1 MTSSGAVSAV
11 ERADVRGLLR
21 VGGLAALASVALIVV
36 QVAAFA
42 VWPPVHTVPEI
53 FALMNTNPMLGLV
66 SLDVL
71 YVVNNLLVWLFYLG
85 LGAALF
91 PVSRSAVIVAV
102 GLGTLQM
109 AAYLASNPAVEMLTL
124 ARAHASTADAPGR
137 AALAAAGEAVLTG
150 WKGTA
155 FLAYYFLGAI
165 VLFVFFWLLRR
176 TTDFPPSTARWAL
189 ASGVLMLVPSSFGTV
204 GLVFAL
210 ASLVPWSV
218 LCVVGGRRLLRLA
231 ASREASAAV
240 G

>member
-36 QVAAFA
+36 QVAVFA

-53 FALMNTNPMLGLV
+53 FALMNKNPVLGLV

-124 ARAHASTADAPGR
+124 ARAHAATADAPGR

-155 FLAYYFLGAI
+155 FLTYYSLGAI
-165 VLFVFFWLLRR
+165 VLFVLFWLLRR

-218 LCVVGGRRLLRLA
+218 LCVGGGRRLLRLA
-231 ASREASAAV
+231 ASMEASAAV

>member
-1 MTSSGAVSAV
+1 MTDSGAIAAAG
-11 ERADVRGLLR
+11 RTDVRGLLR
-21 VGGLAALASVALIVV
+21 VGGWAALGSVGLIVV
-36 QVAAFA
+36 QIAVFA
-42 VWPPVHTVPEI
+42 VWPPVQGVAEV
-53 FALMNTNPMLGLV
+53 FALMNENPIVGLL
-66 SLDVL
+66 SLDLL
-71 YVVNNLLVWLFYLG
+71 YVVNNLLVWLFYVG

-91 PVSRSAVIVAV
+91 PVSRSAVTVAV

-124 ARAHASTADAPGR
+124 ARAQATADASAR
-137 AALAAAGEAVLTG
+137 AALAAAGEALLTS

-155 FLAYYFLGAI
+155 FLTYYFLGAI

-176 TTDFPPSTARWAL
+176 SADFPPSTARWAL

-231 ASREASAAV
+231 AGREASAAAR
-240 G
+240 

>member
-1 MTSSGAVSAV
+1 MTASGAVSAV

-21 VGGLAALASVALIVV
+21 VGGWAALASVALIVV
-36 QVAAFA
+36 QVVVFA

-53 FALMNTNPMLGLV
+53 YALMVESPVLGLV

-91 PVSRSAVIVAV
+91 PVSRSAVILAV

-124 ARAHASTADAPGR
+124 ARAHATADASAR
-137 AALAAAGEAVLTG
+137 AALAAAGEAALTG

-155 FLAYYFLGAI
+155 FLTYYFLGAI
-165 VLFVFFWLLRR
+165 VLFVFSWLLRR
-176 TTDFPPSTARWAL
+176 TEVFPPSTAWWAL

-231 ASREASAAV
+231 AGGEASAAV
-240 G
+240 R

>member
-1 MTSSGAVSAV
+1 MTDSGAIAAAG
-11 ERADVRGLLR
+11 RTDVRGLLR
-21 VGGLAALASVALIVV
+21 VGGWAALGSVGLIVV
-36 QVAAFA
+36 QIAVFA
-42 VWPPVHTVPEI
+42 VWPPVHTVAEV
-53 FALMNTNPMLGLV
+53 FALMNENPVVGLL
-66 SLDVL
+66 SLDLL
-71 YVVNNLLVWLFYLG
+71 YVVNNLLVWLYYVG

-91 PVSRSAVIVAV
+91 PVSRSAVTVAV

-124 ARAHASTADAPGR
+124 ARAQATADASAR
-137 AALAAAGEAVLTG
+137 AALAAAGEALLTS

-155 FLAYYFLGAI
+155 FLTYYFLGAI

-176 TTDFPPSTARWAL
+176 SADFPPSTASWAL

-231 ASREASAAV
+231 AGREASAAV
-240 G
+240 R

>member
-1 MTSSGAVSAV
+1 MTDSGAIAAAG
-11 ERADVRGLLR
+11 RTDVRGLLR
-21 VGGLAALASVALIVV
+21 VGGWAALGSVGLIVV
-36 QVAAFA
+36 QIAVFA
-42 VWPPVHTVPEI
+42 VWPPVHTVAEV
-53 FALMNTNPMLGLV
+53 FALMNENPVVGLL
-66 SLDVL
+66 SLDLL
-71 YVVNNLLVWLFYLG
+71 YVVNNLLVWLFYVG

-91 PVSRSAVIVAV
+91 PVSRSAVTAAV

-124 ARAHASTADAPGR
+124 ARAQATADASAR
-137 AALAAAGEAVLTG
+137 AALAAAGEALLTS

-155 FLAYYFLGAI
+155 FLTYYFLGAI

-176 TTDFPPSTARWAL
+176 SADFPPSTARWAL

-231 ASREASAAV
+231 AGREASAAV
-240 G
+240 R

>member
-1 MTSSGAVSAV
+1 MTDSGAIAAAG
-11 ERADVRGLLR
+11 RTDVRGLLR
-21 VGGLAALASVALIVV
+21 VGGWAALGSVGLIVV
-36 QVAAFA
+36 QIAVFA
-42 VWPPVHTVPEI
+42 VWPPVHTVAEV
-53 FALMNTNPMLGLV
+53 FALMNENPVVGLL
-66 SLDVL
+66 SLDLL
-71 YVVNNLLVWLFYLG
+71 YVVNNLLVWLYYVG

-91 PVSRSAVIVAV
+91 PVSRSAVTVAV

-124 ARAHASTADAPGR
+124 ARAQATADASAR
-137 AALAAAGEAVLTG
+137 AALAAAGEALLTS

-155 FLAYYFLGAI
+155 FLTYYFLGAI

-176 TTDFPPSTARWAL
+176 SADFPPSTARWAL

-231 ASREASAAV
+231 AGREASAAAR
-240 G
+240 

>member
-1 MTSSGAVSAV
+1 MTDSGAIAAAG
-11 ERADVRGLLR
+11 RTDVRGLLR
-21 VGGLAALASVALIVV
+21 VGGWAALGSAGLIVV
-36 QVAAFA
+36 QIAVFA
-42 VWPPVHTVPEI
+42 VWPPVHTVAEV
-53 FALMNTNPMLGLV
+53 FALMNENPVVGLL
-66 SLDVL
+66 SLDLL
-71 YVVNNLLVWLFYLG
+71 YVVNNLLVWLFYVG

-91 PVSRSAVIVAV
+91 PVSRSAVTAAV

-124 ARAHASTADAPGR
+124 ARAQATADASAR
-137 AALAAAGEAVLTG
+137 AALAAAGEALLTS

-155 FLAYYFLGAI
+155 FLTYYFLGAI

-176 TTDFPPSTARWAL
+176 SADFPPSTARWAL

-231 ASREASAAV
+231 AGREASAAV
-240 G
+240 R

>member
-1 MTSSGAVSAV
+1 MTDSGAIAAAG
-11 ERADVRGLLR
+11 RTDVRGLLR
-21 VGGLAALASVALIVV
+21 VGGWAALGSAGLIVV
-36 QVAAFA
+36 QIAVFA
-42 VWPPVHTVPEI
+42 VWPPVHTVAEV
-53 FALMNTNPMLGLV
+53 FALMNENPVVGLL
-66 SLDVL
+66 SLDLL
-71 YVVNNLLVWLFYLG
+71 YVVNNLLVWLFYVG

-91 PVSRSAVIVAV
+91 PVSRSAVTVAV

-124 ARAHASTADAPGR
+124 ARAQATADASAR
-137 AALAAAGEAVLTG
+137 AALAAAGEALLTS

-155 FLAYYFLGAI
+155 FLTYYFLGAI

-176 TTDFPPSTARWAL
+176 SADFPPSTARWAL

-231 ASREASAAV
+231 AGREASAAV
-240 G
+240 R

>member
-11 ERADVRGLLR
+11 ESPDVRGLLR
-21 VGGLAALASVALIVV
+21 VGGWAALASVALIVV
-36 QVAAFA
+36 QVVVFA

-53 FALMNTNPMLGLV
+53 FALMNTNPVLGLV

-91 PVSRSAVIVAV
+91 PVSRSAVVLAV
-102 GLGTLQM
+102 GLGTMQM

-124 ARAHASTADAPGR
+124 ARAHAAADVSGR
-137 AALAAAGEAVLTG
+137 AVLAAAGEAVLTG

-155 FLAYYFLGAI
+155 FLTYYFLGAI

-176 TTDFPPSTARWAL
+176 TTVFPPATAWWAL
-189 ASGVLMLVPSSFGTV
+189 ASGVLMLVPSSFGTI

-231 ASREASAAV
+231 AGREASAAAR
-240 G
+240 

>member
-1 MTSSGAVSAV
+1 MTARESVAAS

-21 VGGLAALASVALIVV
+21 VGGWAALTSVALIVV
-36 QVAAFA
+36 QVVVFA
-42 VWPPVHTVPEI
+42 VWPPVHTVAEI
-53 FALMNTNPMLGLV
+53 FALMNRNPVLGLV

-91 PVSRSAVIVAV
+91 PVSRSAVILAV

-109 AAYLASNPAVEMLTL
+109 AAYLSSNPAVEMLTL
-124 ARAHASTADAPGR
+124 ARAHATADAPGR

-150 WKGTA
+150 WKGTG
-155 FLAYYFLGAI
+155 FLTYYFLGAI

-176 TTDFPPSTARWAL
+176 STVFPPSTAWWAL

-210 ASLVPWSV
+210 ASLLPWSV

-231 ASREASAAV
+231 SVREGSAAV

>member
-1 MTSSGAVSAV
+1 MTDSGAIAAAG
-11 ERADVRGLLR
+11 RTDVRGLLR
-21 VGGLAALASVALIVV
+21 VGGWAALGSVGLIVV
-36 QVAAFA
+36 QIAVFA
-42 VWPPVHTVPEI
+42 VWPPVHTVAEV
-53 FALMNTNPMLGLV
+53 FALMNENPVVGLL
-66 SLDVL
+66 SLDLL
-71 YVVNNLLVWLFYLG
+71 YVVNNLLVWLFYVG

-91 PVSRSAVIVAV
+91 PVSRSAVTVAV

-124 ARAHASTADAPGR
+124 ARAQATADASAR
-137 AALAAAGEAVLTG
+137 AALAAAGEALLTS

-155 FLAYYFLGAI
+155 FLTYYFLGAI

-176 TTDFPPSTARWAL
+176 SADFPPSTARWAL

-231 ASREASAAV
+231 AGREASAAAR
-240 G
+240 

>member
-1 MTSSGAVSAV
+1 MTDSGAIAAAG
-11 ERADVRGLLR
+11 RTDVRGLLR
-21 VGGLAALASVALIVV
+21 FGGWAALGSVGLIVV
-36 QVAAFA
+36 QIAVFA
-42 VWPPVHTVPEI
+42 VWPPVHTVAEV
-53 FALMNTNPMLGLV
+53 FALMNENPIVGLL
-66 SLDVL
+66 SLDLL
-71 YVVNNLLVWLFYLG
+71 YVVNNLLVWLFYVG

-91 PVSRSAVIVAV
+91 PVSRSAVTVAV

-124 ARAHASTADAPGR
+124 ARAQATADASAR
-137 AALAAAGEAVLTG
+137 AALAAAGEALLTS

-155 FLAYYFLGAI
+155 FLTYYFLGAI

-176 TTDFPPSTARWAL
+176 SADFPPSTARWAL

-231 ASREASAAV
+231 AGREASAAAR
-240 G
+240 

>member
-1 MTSSGAVSAV
+1 MTDSGAIAAAG
-11 ERADVRGLLR
+11 RTDVRGLLR
-21 VGGLAALASVALIVV
+21 FGGWAALGSVGLIVV
-36 QVAAFA
+36 QIAVFA
-42 VWPPVHTVPEI
+42 VWPPVHTVAEV
-53 FALMNTNPMLGLV
+53 FALMNENPVVGLL
-66 SLDVL
+66 SLDLL
-71 YVVNNLLVWLFYLG
+71 YVVNNLLVWLYYVG

-91 PVSRSAVIVAV
+91 PVSRSAVTVAV

-124 ARAHASTADAPGR
+124 ARAQATADASAR
-137 AALAAAGEAVLTG
+137 AALAAAGEALLTS

-155 FLAYYFLGAI
+155 FLTYYFLGAI

-176 TTDFPPSTARWAL
+176 SADFPPSTARWAL

-231 ASREASAAV
+231 AGREASAAAR
-240 G
+240 